1 VERKPLR
8 SDPEKVREW
17 QRQSRVELSR
27 SAPLESGREGMRSTE
42 LRRSAPPRSA
52 TGWGAAEAAA
62 AERPARRPR
71 RLKQP
76 TEPGELTM
84 TEALAT
90 PFRARE
96 SASVNPD
103 GTPRLCSRCGRRRA
117 SSWHHWLPQEF
128 LRVYMRGLAQVL
140 GWTPV
145 QVRRRLREWLGDE
158 FNLSPLCGRC
168 HGKGTDDHREL
179 FHRGEVPELAWE
191 FARAID
197 RELAAGGRR
206 AEAELRLTWEYPQLE
221 RGCVP

>member
-42 LRRSAPPRSA
+42 LRRQTPLRSA
-52 TGWGAAEAAA
+52 TGFGPERAAA
-62 AERPARRPR
+62 GRLRAVKLTPAQQRA
-71 RLKQP
+71 
-76 TEPGELTM
+76 TTELTM
-84 TEALAT
+84 QKALAT
-90 PFRARE
+90 EFKARE
-96 SASVNPD
+96 SARGPD
-103 GTPRLCSRCGRRRA
+103 HAPRLCSRCGRRRA

-128 LRVYMRGLAQVL
+128 LRVYMRGLAQSL
-140 GWTPV
+140 GWPPLRAQT
-145 QVRRRLREWLGDE
+145 RLREWLRDE
-158 FNLSPLCGRC
+158 FNLSPMCGRC

-197 RELAAGGRR
+197 RELAAGGRPR
-206 AEAELRLTWEYPQLE
+206 EACLRLTWEYPELE